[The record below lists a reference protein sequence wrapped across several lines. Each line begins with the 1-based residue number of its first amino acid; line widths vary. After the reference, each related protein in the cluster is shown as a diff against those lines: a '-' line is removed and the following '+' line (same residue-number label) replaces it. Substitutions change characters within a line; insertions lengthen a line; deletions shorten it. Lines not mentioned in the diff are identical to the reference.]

1 MVSEM
6 TIKKSG
12 RDASK
17 NTEDRER
24 IWFNARNAADD
35 IRRLIRSMKMN
46 AEEKIAV
53 EDGINNLANEVESM
67 LDRIDMASTT
77 ADQRKLLTAYKK
89 FLEHNIEAVNRRL
102 KEIG

>member
-1 MVSEM
+1 M

-12 RDASK
+12 RSASK

-24 IWFNARNAADD
+24 IWLNVRDAADG
-35 IRRLIRSMKMN
+35 IRGLIRSMKMN

-89 FLEHNIEAVNRRL
+89 FLEHNTEAVNQRL
-102 KEIG
+102 KDIN

>member
-1 MVSEM
+1 
-6 TIKKSG
+6 
-12 RDASK
+12 
-17 NTEDRER
+17 
-24 IWFNARNAADD
+24 
-35 IRRLIRSMKMN
+35 MKMN

-77 ADQRKLLTAYKK
+77 ANQRKLLTAYKK

>member
-1 MVSEM
+1 M
-6 TIKKSG
+6 TIKKSSIG
-12 RDASK
+12 ASK

-89 FLEHNIEAVNRRL
+89 FLEYNVEAVNKRL
-102 KEIG
+102 KQKD

>member
-1 MVSEM
+1 M

-12 RDASK
+12 RGASK
-17 NTEDRER
+17 NKEDREK

-35 IRRLIRSMKMN
+35 IRGLIRSMKMN

-77 ADQRKLLTAYKK
+77 AHQRKLLTAYKK

>member
-1 MVSEM
+1 M

-12 RDASK
+12 SGTSK

-24 IWFNARNAADD
+24 IWLNARNAADG

-67 LDRIDMASTT
+67 RDRIDMASTT

-89 FLEHNIEAVNRRL
+89 FLEYNIEAVNKRL
-102 KEIG
+102 KQKD

>member
-1 MVSEM
+1 M

-12 RDASK
+12 AGSRASIK

-24 IWFNARNAADD
+24 IWLKTSEAADV
-35 IRRLIRSMKMN
+35 IRGLIRSMKMN

-53 EDGINNLANEVESM
+53 EDGINNLTKELESM

-77 ADQRKLLTAYKK
+77 ENQRKLLIAHKK
-89 FLEHNIEAVNRRL
+89 FLEHNIEAVNQRL
-102 KEIG
+102 KDVD

>member
-1 MVSEM
+1 M

-12 RDASK
+12 RGASK
-17 NTEDRER
+17 NKEDREK

-35 IRRLIRSMKMN
+35 IRGLIRSMKMN

-89 FLEHNIEAVNRRL
+89 FLEHNIEAVNKRL
-102 KEIG
+102 KQKD

>member
-1 MVSEM
+1 M

-12 RDASK
+12 RGAPK
-17 NTEDRER
+17 NTEDRET
-24 IWFNARNAADD
+24 IWINARKAADG
-35 IRRLIRSMKMN
+35 IRELIRSMKMN

-77 ADQRKLLTAYKK
+77 ADKRKLLTAYKK
-89 FLEHNIEAVNRRL
+89 FLEHHVEAVNQRL
-102 KEIG
+102 KDID